1 MENEHIEPSD
11 RIRMKR
17 RDKGS
22 RRRENAGREDLDA
35 RVRAVRSARPYSGKR
50 PARRR
55 KSSRKKTAPGRPLL
69 MVLLLGAVLY
79 GVYWIFGAAFGE
91 EAPEATET
99 VIVEEGDTL
108 DNVAD
113 KLEERGVVGSSTLF
127 KLGAQVEGA
136 DTELKPGEYRL
147 ERDASAEEILATLSS
162 EEQDVST
169 YAVTIP
175 EGLTVRQ
182 TAEAISTGSGIP
194 AGEVE
199 AVAKKTDYAYAF
211 LEDPAVKSTEGF
223 LFPKRYEFEKGTG
236 ADGIVD
242 RLLEQYLIET
252 EGLDFAGAQER
263 LGLTEYQLV
272 TVASLVEKE
281 SANSEERSI
290 IASVI
295 YNRIRADMPLQIDA
309 TVHYAIGEPK
319 AELSLEDLQIQSPYN
334 TYENV
339 GLPPGPIASPSRE
352 SLEAALN
359 PAQTGHL
366 YYVLEADG
374 KQHFFTDDYEEFLDA
389 KRAAGR

>member
-1 MENEHIEPSD
+1 M
-11 RIRMKR
+11 RR
-17 RDKGS
+17 RDKG
-22 RRRENAGREDLDA
+22 RRRRDNAGREDLDA
-35 RVRAVRSARPYSGKR
+35 RVKAVSSASPSSGKR
-50 PARRR
+50 HARRR
-55 KSSRKKTAPGRPLL
+55 KGSRKKSAPGRPLL

-91 EAPEATET
+91 EAPEATAT
-99 VIVEEGDTL
+99 IVVEEGDSL
-108 DNVAD
+108 DNVAG
-113 KLEERGVVGSSTLF
+113 KLEESGVVGSSTLF
-127 KLGAQVEGA
+127 KLGARVEGA
-136 DTELKPGEYRL
+136 DTEIKPGEYRL
-147 ERDASAEEILATLSS
+147 ERDATADEILATLSS

-169 YAVTIP
+169 YAVTVP

-182 TAEAISTGSGIP
+182 TAEAISTESGIP
-194 AGEVE
+194 AGEFE
-199 AVAKKTDYAYAF
+199 AAAKKTDYAYAF

-223 LFPKRYEFEKGTG
+223 LFPKRYEFEKGTEVS
-236 ADGIVD
+236 GIVD

-252 EGLDFAGAQER
+252 KGLDFAGAKER

-281 SANSEERSI
+281 SANPEERPV

-309 TVHYAIGEPK
+309 TVQYAIGEPK
-319 AELSLEDLQIQSPYN
+319 EELSLADLEVRSPYN
-334 TYENV
+334 TYENP

-359 PAQTGHL
+359 PARTDHL

-374 KQHFFTDDYEEFLDA
+374 KRHFFTDDYEAFLDA
-389 KRAAGR
+389 KEAAGR

>member
-1 MENEHIEPSD
+1 M
-11 RIRMKR
+11 
-17 RDKGS
+17 
-22 RRRENAGREDLDA
+22 RRRGKGRRRSDEDGREELDA
-35 RVRAVRSARPYSGKR
+35 RLRAVRSSRPSSRKR

-55 KSSRKKTAPGRPLL
+55 KNSRKKSAPGRPLL
-69 MVLLLGAVLY
+69 MLLSLGAVLY

-91 EAPEATET
+91 EARDAPAT
-99 VIVEEGDTL
+99 VVVEEGDTL

-113 KLEERGVVGSSTLF
+113 KLEDSGVVGSSTLF
-127 KLGAQVEGA
+127 KLGARLEGA
-136 DTELKPGEYRL
+136 DTEIKPGEYRL
-147 ERDASAEEILATLSS
+147 ERDASAEEILTTLSS
-162 EEQDVST
+162 EEKDVST
-169 YAVTIP
+169 FAVTVP
-175 EGLTVRQ
+175 EGLTIRQ
-182 TAEAISTGSGIP
+182 TAEAISAGSGIP
-194 AGEVE
+194 VAEVE
-199 AVAKKTDYAYAF
+199 AAAKKTDYGYAF
-211 LEDPAVKSTEGF
+211 LDDPAVKSTEGF

-236 ADGIVD
+236 APGIVD

-263 LGLTEYQLV
+263 LKLTEYQLV

-281 SANSEERSI
+281 SANPEERPV

-295 YNRIRADMPLQIDA
+295 YNRIRAGMPLQIDA
-309 TVHYAIGEPK
+309 TVQYAIGEPK
-319 AELSLEDLQIQSPYN
+319 EKLSLADLEVQSPYN
-334 TYENV
+334 TYENP

-374 KQHFFTDDYEEFLDA
+374 ERHFFTDDYEEFLEA